1 MDRNNKVEK
10 GREMKEKTKNNLL
23 SRRQTLRL
31 MGAAGATAVVA
42 FASEPAARLVPAVR
56 RSAVANAAILDCV
69 VRPQLTE
76 GPYFVDEKLNRSDI
90 RTDPTTGNVS
100 AGVPLILQFNVTG
113 TGGGNC
119 APVPNAYVDIWHCDA
134 AGAYSDVS
142 NGAGQGN
149 TSGRKYLRGYQ
160 VTDSNGEA
168 QFTTIYPGW
177 YSGRAVH
184 IHFKI
189 RLFSGSQETYEFTS
203 QLFFNDT
210 LSDQVYIQ
218 SPYNTRGTRN
228 TRNSNDGIYNG
239 GGSQLLL
246 TLTPSGQGYAA
257 TFNIGLQGI
266 TGTTPAPGAAPVV
279 TGASISGK
287 HLIVTGANFSDDAI
301 VFIDGQKY
309 KKTDNDESSPSTLLL
324 VRKAGKYIPAGQTV
338 LVQVMNSDSTLSE
351 GFSFLR
357 VS

>member
-1 MDRNNKVEK
+1 
-10 GREMKEKTKNNLL
+10 MKEKTANNLL

-42 FASEPAARLVPAVR
+42 FAGEPAAKLLPATR
-56 RSAVANAAILDCV
+56 RVAVANAATLDCV

-90 RTDPTTGNVS
+90 RTDPSTGAVS
-100 AGVPLILQFNVTG
+100 AGVPLILQFNITG
-113 TGGGNC
+113 LGGGNC

-134 AGAYSDVS
+134 AGAYSDIS
-142 NGAGQGN
+142 NGAGQAN

-189 RLFSGSQETYEFTS
+189 RLFSGTQKTYEFTS
-203 QLFFNDT
+203 QLFFSDT
-210 LSDQVYIQ
+210 LSDQVYAQ
-218 SPYNTRGTRN
+218 SPYNSRGTRN

-257 TFNIGLQGI
+257 TFNIGLEGV
-266 TGTTPAPGAAPVV
+266 TGTTPAPSAPPVV

-287 HLIVTGANFSDDAI
+287 HLLVSGANFSNDAL

-309 KKTDNDESSPSTLLL
+309 KKTDNDESSPSTMLI
-324 VRKAGKYIPAGQTV
+324 VRKAGKYIATGQTV
-338 LVQVMNSDSTLSE
+338 SIQVMNSDNALSE

-357 VS
+357 V

>member
-1 MDRNNKVEK
+1 MK
-10 GREMKEKTKNNLL
+10 GKTAKNLL
-23 SRRQTLRL
+23 SRRQTLRM

-42 FASEPAARLVPAVR
+42 FAGEPAARMVPAVR
-56 RSAVANAAILDCV
+56 RAAVANAATLDCV

-90 RTDPTTGNVS
+90 RTDPSTGAVS

-113 TGGGNC
+113 LGGGNC
-119 APVPNAYVDIWHCDA
+119 APVPNAQVDIWHCDA
-134 AGAYSDVS
+134 AGSYSDVS

-160 VTDSNGEA
+160 LTDSNGEA
-168 QFTTIYPGW
+168 VFTTIYPGW

-189 RLFSGSQETYEFTS
+189 RLFSGSQKTYEFTS

-210 LSDQVYIQ
+210 LSDQVYTQ
-218 SPYNTRGTRN
+218 SPYNNRATRN

-246 TLTPSGQGYAA
+246 TVTPSGQGYAA
-257 TFNIGLQGI
+257 TFNIGLEGV
-266 TGTTPAPGAAPVV
+266 TGTTPAPGAPPVV

-287 HLIVTGANFSDDAI
+287 HLLVSGANFSNDAL

-309 KKTDNDESSPSTLLL
+309 KKTDNDESSPATLLI
-324 VRKAGKYIPAGQTV
+324 VRKAGKFIAAGQAV
-338 LVQVMNSDSTLSE
+338 SIQVMNSDNSLSE
-351 GFSFLR
+351 GYSFLR
-357 VS
+357 V

>member
-1 MDRNNKVEK
+1 
-10 GREMKEKTKNNLL
+10 MKEKTANNLL

-42 FASEPAARLVPAVR
+42 FASEPAAKLVPAVR
-56 RSAVANAAILDCV
+56 RSAVANAATLDCV

-90 RTDPTTGNVS
+90 RTDPTTGVVS
-100 AGVPLILQFNVTG
+100 TGVPLILQFNITG

-119 APVPNAYVDIWHCDA
+119 APVPNAQVDIWHCDA
-134 AGAYSDVS
+134 AGAYSDIS
-142 NGAGQGN
+142 NGAGQAN

-160 VTDSNGEA
+160 NTDSNGEA

-189 RLFSGSQETYEFTS
+189 RLYTGSQKTYEFTS

-210 LSDQVYIQ
+210 LSDQVFTQ

-246 TLTPSGQGYAA
+246 TATPSGQGYAA
-257 TFNIGLQGI
+257 TFNIGLEGI
-266 TGTTPAPGAAPVV
+266 TGITPTPSQPPVV

-287 HLIVTGANFSDDAI
+287 NLIVTGANFSDDAL

-309 KKTDNDESSPSTLLL
+309 KKTDNDESSPSTRLV
-324 VRKAGKYIPAGQTV
+324 VRKAGKFIATGQDV
-338 LVQVMNSDSTLSE
+338 LIQVMNSDNTLSE
-351 GFSFLR
+351 GYAFSRL
-357 VS
+357 S

>member
-1 MDRNNKVEK
+1 
-10 GREMKEKTKNNLL
+10 MKEKTANNLL

-31 MGAAGATAVVA
+31 MGAAGATALVA
-42 FASEPAARLVPAVR
+42 LTGEPVARLLPAVR
-56 RSAVANAAILDCV
+56 RSTVANAAAFDCV

-90 RTDPTTGNVS
+90 RTDPTTGVVS

-113 TGGGNC
+113 LGGGNC

-134 AGAYSDVS
+134 AGSYSDVS

-149 TSGRKYLRGYQ
+149 TSGKKYLRGYQ

-168 QFTTIYPGW
+168 KFTTIYPGW

-189 RLFSGSQETYEFTS
+189 RLFAGTQETYEFTS
-203 QLFFNDT
+203 QLFADDT
-210 LSDQVYIQ
+210 LSDQIYTQ
-218 SPYNTRGTRN
+218 APYNSRGTRN

-246 TLTPSGQGYAA
+246 NLTPSGQGYAA
-257 TFNIGLQGI
+257 TFNIGLQGV
-266 TGTTPAPGAAPVV
+266 TGTTPGPSVPPVV
-279 TGASISGK
+279 TGVSISGK
-287 HLIVTGANFSDDAI
+287 NLIVNGANFSDDAL

-309 KKTDNDESSPSTLLL
+309 KKTDNDESSPTTLLI
-324 VRKAGKYIPAGQTV
+324 VRKAGKSIAAGQTV
-338 LVQVMNSDSTLSE
+338 SVQVMNSDNTLSE
-351 GFSFLR
+351 GFSFSRLL
-357 VS
+357 